1 MQVSGIALAIST
13 ALGVP
18 GGVLLALT
26 RFPGRKL
33 AVVAVYTGMAA
44 PPVVVGLFV
53 YLMLCAAAS
62 WAA

>member
-44 PPVVVGLFV
+44 
-53 YLMLCAAAS
+53 AS
-62 WAA
+62 S